1 MREPVPT
8 VPRADRTG
16 RMLGRAAERKSGA
29 RGRRANTFLD
39 QAPRGLD
46 RVQVVSVGR
55 KIPILGADRSQDL
68 DDARILVRG
77 EVVEDHD
84 VSAAQFRSE
93 APTQPVDEALGGR
106 PVPKGA
112 HRDPAIRAHRADQR
126 QVVAPIPWPRF
137 DEFGPAADPGV
148 GPAHRHIRAGFIE
161 KHQARRIY
169 VCRPRKEGLAL
180 GPDVRSVRFCGPRAF
195 FLNTYPA
202 RFRPR
207 RILDRCTRSARLTRA
222 L

>member
-8 VPRADRTG
+8 VPRADRTR
-16 RMLGRAAERKSGA
+16 RMLCGA
-29 RGRRANTFLD
+29 TKRESCPRCRRADAFLD

-46 RVQVVSVGR
+46 RIQVVSVR
-55 KIPILGADRSQDL
+55 WQIPVLGADGSQDL
-68 DDARILVRG
+68 DDARILVG
-77 EVVEDHD
+77 SEVVEDHD
-84 VSAAQFRSE
+84 IATPQLGRQ
-93 APTQPVDEALGGR
+93 APTQPVDEAIGGR
-106 PVPKGA
+106 PVPEGA
-112 HRDPAIRAHRADQR
+112 HRDPVLGAHRADER
-126 QVVAPIPWPRF
+126 QVVTPIPRPRL
-137 DEFGPAADPGV
+137 DKFGPAADPGV

-169 VCRPRKEGLAL
+169 VCRPREEGLAL
-180 GPDVRSVRFCGPRAF
+180 GSDVRSVRFCGPRAF

-202 RFRPR
+202 RFRLR